1 MTITR
6 TLTGLV
12 MPLVLLGGCGG
23 GQDGNEQSEASTSA
37 RSSAAAAPEN
47 ASDGAPA
54 SDPASAAAA
63 VPDKPPMAFMQCRSC
78 HAVEPG
84 KNGIGPT
91 LHGIVG
97 KKAGSAS
104 DFKYSSALE
113 ASGIVWNRET
123 LDEWLAGPMQMVPG
137 TRMVVPVRDAQQRQ
151 EIIDY
156 LETLK

>member
-12 MPLVLLGGCGG
+12 MPLALLGGCSG
-23 GQDGNEQSEASTSA
+23 GQDGKEQSEAPASA
-37 RSSAAAAPEN
+37 QSSAAP
-47 ASDGAPA
+47 DPTPA
-54 SDPASAAAA
+54 TAA
-63 VPDKPPMAFMQCRSC
+63 VPDKPPVAFVQCRSC

-97 KKAGSAS
+97 KEAGSVS
-104 DFKYSSALE
+104 GFKYSSALE
-113 ASGIVWNRET
+113 ESGIVWNRET
-123 LDEWLAGPMQMVPG
+123 LDEWLMGPMQMVPG
-137 TRMVVPVRDAQQRQ
+137 TRMVVPVRDAQQRK